1 MDLVIRDAQCVLPG
15 AIRKGDVGISEG
27 KIVALGK
34 FEHSAARVIDAEGK
48 HLIPGVID
56 SQVHFREPGLVH
68 KEDLATGSR
77 AAVLGGVTTFLEMP
91 NTSPPTTDEASIRAK
106 VALARSK
113 SWANFGFFMGAT
125 ADNLS
130 ELKKVP
136 DIDHCCGI
144 KIFLGSS
151 TGDLLLYD
159 EKVLL
164 DIFRQ
169 TSTVI
174 AVHSEN
180 EELLQKNLVFHRE
193 AKDVHA
199 HLRWRSVEVA
209 LSSTKRII
217 ALARQ
222 AGRKVHILHVSTQE
236 EVEFLAHH
244 KEHCTV
250 EVTPQH
256 LTLAAPQCYDR
267 LGTYAQMN
275 PPIREQRHRQALW
288 RAVADGTVD
297 VIGSD
302 HAPHTRAEKDL
313 GYPGSPSGLP
323 GVQTMLPLMLDHCAQ
338 GRITL
343 EQVVELLCAAP
354 ARLYGL
360 STKGRIEQGMD
371 ADIVVLDLNREVTLT
386 DEMMASRCGYT
397 PFCGKTVRGFPTH
410 TIIGGRVCVEE
421 QVVLDQEV
429 G

>member
-15 AIRKGDVGISEG
+15 AIRKGDVGISDG

-91 NTSPPTTDEASIRAK
+91 NTSPPTTDEASIREK
-106 VALARSK
+106 VALARAK
-113 SWANFGFFMGAT
+113 SLANFGFFMGAT

-180 EELLQKNLVFHRE
+180 EELLQKNLVFHRQ
-193 AKDVHA
+193 AKEVHA

-209 LSSTKRII
+209 LSSTKRIV

-222 AGRKVHILHVSTQE
+222 AGRKVHVLHVSTQE

-256 LTLAAPQCYDR
+256 LTLAAPECYDR

-302 HAPHTRAEKDL
+302 HAPHTRAEKDV

-354 ARLYGL
+354 ARLYGF

-371 ADIVVLDLNREVTLT
+371 ADIVVLDLDREVTLT